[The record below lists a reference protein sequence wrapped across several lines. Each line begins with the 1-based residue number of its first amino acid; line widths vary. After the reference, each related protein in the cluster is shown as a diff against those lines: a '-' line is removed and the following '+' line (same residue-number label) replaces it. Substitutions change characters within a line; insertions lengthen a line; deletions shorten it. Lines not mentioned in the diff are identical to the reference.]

1 VFVVLSFFMCVPAV
15 VATAMALGLTVLTL
29 VWAWS
34 AWTLAKVR
42 QDRYWRGICT
52 ELGALARTPIDW

>member
-1 VFVVLSFFMCVPAV
+1 MCVPAV